1 MLQAWVLAQSA
12 SEATEDVLGFLQTG
26 LEYAGT
32 IAFAISGAMLAGRK
46 RMDVAGVV
54 ALACIVGVGGG
65 TIRDLLLGE
74 TPVFWV
80 ESPAFVLV
88 AAITALL
95 TIPLHRY
102 GAIQWGERYH
112 VVRLSDAA
120 GMALFVIVSASVA
133 IDVGASPL
141 SAAIV
146 GVIGGIGGGII
157 RDVLANE
164 IPEVLRN
171 GEFYATAAFLGA
183 LLYVGL
189 LELDVE
195 PVAVFWIPILVIF
208 GIRVL
213 SLYRGWGMPTVSL
226 DGDGDRA
233 PDSG

>member
-1 MLQAWVLAQSA
+1 VSNGLVLAQSA
-12 SEATEDVLGFLQTG
+12 AEATEEVLGVLQTG

-32 IAFAISGAMLAGRK
+32 VAFAISGALVAGRK

-65 TIRDLLLGE
+65 TIRDVLLGQ

-80 ESPAFVLV
+80 RSPAFVLV

-102 GAIQWGERYH
+102 GAIGWGERFH
-112 VVRLSDAA
+112 IIRMSDAA
-120 GMALFVIVSASVA
+120 GMALFVVISASVA
-133 IDVGASPL
+133 IEVGASPI

-157 RDVLANE
+157 RDVLANQV
-164 IPEVLRN
+164 PDVLHN
-171 GEFYATAAFLGA
+171 GEFYATAAFIGA

-189 LELDVE
+189 LELDAD
-195 PVAVFWIPILVIF
+195 PTAVFWIPILVIF
-208 GIRVL
+208 GIRVV
-213 SLYRGWGMPTVSL
+213 SLHRGWGVPTVAL
-226 DGDGDRA
+226 GADEDPRGGK
-233 PDSG
+233 